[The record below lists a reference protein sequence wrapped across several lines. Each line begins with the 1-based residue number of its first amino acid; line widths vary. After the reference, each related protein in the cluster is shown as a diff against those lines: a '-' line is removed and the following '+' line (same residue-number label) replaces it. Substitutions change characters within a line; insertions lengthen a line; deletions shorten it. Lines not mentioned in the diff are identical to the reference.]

1 VGEQRR
7 EHEQRVHEQHEQERR
22 RQRQRRYLALM
33 GLCIGLFLVAWLVVS
48 RFSVVAA
55 FVLSAIAALI
65 PPAAA
70 IVANSQR
77 DQ

>member
-1 VGEQRR
+1 MGERGQG
-7 EHEQRVHEQHEQERR
+7 
-22 RQRQRRYLALM
+22 RQRKRLYLGLM
-33 GLCIGLFLVAWLVVS
+33 GLCVGLFLVAWLVVS
-48 RFSVVAA
+48 RYSVVAA
-55 FVLSAIAALI
+55 FVMSAVAAVI